1 MASLLQSAEVI
12 DEAVPDRLTLDIERT
27 RDSVI
32 VRCGGQLM
40 LGVTGFLYDNVRKL
54 IPETKHIV
62 LDLTNLADMDSMGI
76 GTLVRL
82 YVSAKSA
89 GCRLELVNFGQR
101 IRDLLG
107 VTHLL
112 SIFGA
117 CGEQN
122 MRMP

>member
-62 LDLTNLADMDSMGI
+62 LDLTDLTDMDSMGI

-89 GCRLELVNFGQR
+89 GCRLELINLGKR

-107 VTHLL
+107 VSHLL
-112 SIFGA
+112 SVFAA
-117 CGEQN
+117 CGEQGV
-122 MRMP
+122 RMP

>member
-1 MASLLQSAEVI
+1 MADMPELE
-12 DEAVPDRLTLDIERT
+12 ETGTDRLTLDIERQ
-27 RDSVI
+27 DGVAV
-32 VRCGGQLM
+32 VRCGGKLV

-54 IPETKHIV
+54 IPECSRIV
-62 LDLTNLADMDSMGI
+62 LDLTDLKDMDSMGI

-89 GCRLELVNFGQR
+89 GCTLELINLGKR

-112 SIFGA
+112 SVFAI
-117 CGEQN
+117 CGEQGV
-122 MRMP
+122 RLP

>member
-1 MASLLQSAEVI
+1 M
-12 DEAVPDRLTLDIERT
+12 DEPATDRLTLDIERNA
-27 RDSVI
+27 DSAT
-32 VRCGGQLM
+32 VRCGGQLV

-54 IPETKHIV
+54 IPETKYIV
-62 LDLTNLADMDSMGI
+62 LDLTNLTDMDSMGI

-89 GCRLELVNFGQR
+89 GCRLELINLGKR

-107 VTHLL
+107 MTHLL
-112 SIFGA
+112 SIFAA